1 MTKSEKQNVL
11 VLLVVG
17 IVVAG
22 MIYTGATHSRRLKPL
37 EEQAMQ
43 GDLRGKPAP
52 DFELSAL
59 DGKKV
64 KLSDF
69 RGKAVLVNF
78 WATWC
83 GPCKIE
89 MPWLVDLQQRYS
101 AKGLVVLGI
110 SVDEGSTD
118 KIASYAKEM
127 GVNYTV
133 LRTTDTVSDLYG
145 GIDGLPTTF
154 YVNRNGIIIDQAAG
168 LVSKDTIEDDINRA
182 LGSGGAP
189 ASASSKNGSSSASDS
204 SSKERQ

>member
-1 MTKSEKQNVL
+1 MTKSAKQNAL
-11 VLLVVG
+11 VLIVVAF
-17 IVVAG
+17 VVAG
-22 MIYTGATHSRRLKPL
+22 MIYTGAKHSRRLGPV

-52 DFELSAL
+52 DFELTAL

-64 KLSDF
+64 KLSDL

-89 MPWLVDLQQRYS
+89 MPWLVDLQQKYS

-110 SVDEGSTD
+110 SVDEGSSD
-118 KIASYAKEM
+118 KIAAYAKEM

-133 LRTTDTVSDLYG
+133 LRSTDAVSDSYG

-154 YVNRNGIIIDQAAG
+154 YVNRDGVIIDQAAG

-182 LGSGGAP
+182 LGQAG
-189 ASASSKNGSSSASDS
+189 ASSSTSSNSAPSGPADTN
-204 SSKERQ
+204 SKARQ

>member
-1 MTKSEKQNVL
+1 VTKSAKQNAL
-11 VLLVVG
+11 VLLVVAF
-17 IVVAG
+17 VVAG
-22 MIYTGATHSRRLKPL
+22 MIYTGARHSRRLKPI

-52 DFELSAL
+52 DFELTAL

-64 KLSDF
+64 KLSDL

-118 KIASYAKEM
+118 KIAAYAKEM

-133 LRTTDTVSDLYG
+133 LRTTDAVSDSYG

-154 YVNRNGIIIDQAAG
+154 YVNRNGVIIGQAAG

-182 LGSGGAP
+182 LTQGGTP
-189 ASASSKNGSSSASDS
+189 SSASSNADSSAPSDANG
-204 SSKERQ
+204 KARQ